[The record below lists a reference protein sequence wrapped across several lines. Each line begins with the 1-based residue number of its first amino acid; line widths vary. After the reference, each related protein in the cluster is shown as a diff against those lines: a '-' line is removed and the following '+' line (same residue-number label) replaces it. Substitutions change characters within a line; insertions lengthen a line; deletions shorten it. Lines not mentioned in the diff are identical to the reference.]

1 MTLKKMVLSATAAA
15 ALALSLGGAA
25 SAGSVGLGTSPIPG
39 PQYFYITTGDPMTG
53 PTVTADFGD
62 SFTSTGAF
70 TDTFTFGSYFDALGS
85 GSISTTFVP
94 KSSSIT
100 ITGVTVYG
108 GEGSPVTFTA
118 AEAETPGYIDV
129 PVVAYTNDYI
139 TITGTTNATT
149 YNGATYDGTAV
160 LSAVSSA
167 PEPAAWLLM
176 IGGLGLTGLALR
188 RRQTA
193 VQFA

>member
-1 MTLKKMVLSATAAA
+1 MTLHKMVLSAAAAA

-25 SAGSVGLGTSPIPG
+25 SAGTVGLGTYPPAS
-39 PQYFYITTGDPMTG
+39 QFFYVTTGDPMTG

-70 TDTFTFGSYFDALGS
+70 TDTYDFGSYFDANGS

-94 KSSSIT
+94 KSSSVT
-100 ITGVTVYG
+100 IDSVTVYG

-129 PVVAYTNDYI
+129 PVVADTYDYI
-139 TITGTTNATT
+139 TITGSTNATK
-149 YNGATYDGTAV
+149 YNGAGYDGTAV
-160 LSAVSSA
+160 LAAVSAA

-176 IGGLGLTGLALR
+176 IGGLGMTGLALR
-188 RRQTA
+188 RRQTT